1 MLGKLFKHEWKNI
14 YKIGCLMLLIIA
26 VVTFFGWLAFR
37 MPMWQAM
44 ANDDYYT
51 GISTLDILSILT
63 LLLYAFMLIGVTY
76 GTIIYLGVHFYK
88 TMYTDEGYLT
98 HTLPVTKHKLLVS
111 KILVS
116 GLWYLIVMI
125 GIEISVIVLIASL
138 FGVVIPD
145 YSWSDIWRE
154 IAENW
159 DLVKEALR
167 TELGVD
173 IVRWLVVLVIVT
185 IAGPFCSI
193 ITLFG
198 AISLGQL
205 FTKHRVLMAIVSYI
219 GIMVLNMIISSVIQ
233 SVTSMRMISRMMEDS
248 TALNSYVN
256 KTSLSGMLQSLA
268 LAVILYI
275 VSYLVI
281 DKRLNME

>member
-1 MLGKLFKHEWKNI
+1 MLGKLFKHEWKNT
-14 YKIGCLMLLIIA
+14 YKVGCLMLLIIA

-37 MPMWQAM
+37 MPMWQAL

-51 GISTLDILSILT
+51 DISTLDILSILT
-63 LLLYAFMLIGVTY
+63 LLLYVFMLVGVTY

-111 KILVS
+111 KILTS

-125 GIEISVIVLIASL
+125 AIEISVFVLIASL
-138 FGVVIPD
+138 FGVVVPD
-145 YSWSDIWRE
+145 YSWSDIWRD
-154 IAENW
+154 ITDNW
-159 DLVKEALR
+159 GVIKEALK
-167 TELGVD
+167 TELGID
-173 IVRWLVVLVIVT
+173 IVRWLVVLVVTTIV
-185 IAGPFCSI
+185 GPFCSMI
-193 ITLFG
+193 ILFG

-233 SVTSMRMISRMMEDS
+233 SVTSMKAISRMMDDS
-248 TALNSYVN
+248 AVLNRYMN
-256 KTSLSGMLQSLA
+256 TTSLSGMLQNLV
-268 LAVILYI
+268 LAVVLYI

-281 DKRLNME
+281 NKKLNME